1 MKEKKTVLFLMNG
14 FGVEANKS
22 FEVYS
27 KDVMPTFDKLI
38 SAYPFK
44 LVHVAGELIGANE
57 GETSNFK
64 NGYHSFSTFG
74 NPDGK
79 FDIIKKKIETG
90 EFQNNQIIENSIDI
104 ALKNNSRLHVMFT
117 LGNIVNEE
125 RYEQFNLFV
134 EKAIAKGI
142 KEIYMHFVLGDS
154 SLADLRIGN
163 TCISKFKNRVIRFYP
178 QVKIASICGKKYMKT
193 GANLQEIATF
203 YRMMVSGVGEVWP
216 DYVGTIKKKYTI
228 GMSDDSING
237 FITIREPLLRENDSL
252 LMFNYNNDMAGQF
265 LTILLNPKKFFP
277 TAKVPEHIHVNS
289 LFKID
294 GIANVPYAF
303 DTPLPELYFLD
314 KIPEDKKVLIMASKE
329 RIPYI
334 SSCLNGYRREFKS
347 NVSVWPI
354 EDKTKRFE
362 TTSQYLAAYIN
373 QNVYDLIVVDCQLYE
388 PNDDERTIEQIKKNM
403 QELDKCLN
411 ITYNQV
417 TNKDYRLIVTSLYG
431 IRYTFKL
438 TSTMELVD
446 LSKKAPFL
454 IVDREIRKVD
464 MVFKN
469 QGTFIDVS
477 KLIAYSFGNM
487 MSNNLVAVEIPGEK
501 KKFDKRIIL
510 LVVPVVLLLILV
522 ILYLYISGYIKF

>member
-14 FGVEANKS
+14 FGVETNKS

-27 KDVMPTFDKLI
+27 KEVMPTFDKLI

-64 NGYHSFSTFG
+64 NGYHNFSTFG
-74 NPDGK
+74 NQDSK
-79 FDIIKKKIETG
+79 FDILKKKIELG
-90 EFQNNQIIENSIDI
+90 EFQNNQVINDSIDV
-104 ALKNNSRLHVMFT
+104 AVKNNSRLHVMFT

-125 RYEQFNLFV
+125 RYEQFNIFV
-134 EKAIAKGI
+134 EKAISKGI
-142 KEIYMHFVLGDS
+142 KEIYMHLVLGDS
-154 SLADLRIGN
+154 SLADLRVGN
-163 TCISKFKNRVIRFYP
+163 NCISTFKNRVIRFHHE
-178 QVKIASICGKKYMKT
+178 VKIASICGKKYMKT
-193 GANLQEIATF
+193 GANLQEITTF

-216 DYVGTIKKKYTI
+216 DYAGTIKKKYNI

-237 FITIREPLLRENDSL
+237 FITIKEPLLRENDSL
-252 LMFNYNNDMAGQF
+252 LMFNYNNEMGGQF
-265 LTILLNPKKFFP
+265 LTILMNPKKFFP
-277 TAKVPEHIHVNS
+277 TAKVPENVHVNS

-294 GIANVPYAF
+294 GIQNVPYAF

-314 KIPEDKKVLIMASKE
+314 KIPTDKKVLIMASKE
-329 RIPYI
+329 RISYI
-334 SSCLNGYRREFKS
+334 SSTLNGYRKEFKS

-354 EDKTKRFE
+354 EDKVKRFE

-373 QNVYDLIVVDCQLYE
+373 QDIYDLIIVDCQLYE
-388 PNDDERTIEQIKKNM
+388 PNDDARTIEQIKKNM

-417 TNKDYRLIVTSLYG
+417 KNKDYRLIVTSLYG

-469 QGTFIDVS
+469 QGTFIDVA

-487 MSNNLVAVEIPGEK
+487 MNNNLVNVEIPGEK
-501 KKFDKRIIL
+501 QPVNKKKI
-510 LVVPVVLLLILV
+510 LLLIPILLLV
-522 ILYLYISGYIKF
+522 IFVLFYLFYMGYLG